1 MKTYKMSKDKFP
13 ELIEL
18 IKTRGKLY
26 GPVKGN
32 GKYSFE
38 EITDFKELDFNYQRT
53 VIGPKKFLTPPKYP
67 VLRFGKEGTE
77 EVLEQDETKI
87 IIGVHPCDIHGIN
100 ILDRLFL
107 ANIKDPY
114 YAKRRENLII
124 IGHSCLPDEN
134 CLCQSTGTDIVEDG
148 FDLFLTELK
157 DFYLIW
163 VGSNKGLSLVI
174 DAGELFTEDIS
185 QEDIQEYVK
194 WQQQRSNMFQSK
206 IPYFKY
212 MADIIHLNYDS
223 PVWDQFGE
231 KCLSCGTCSIVCP
244 TCNCF
249 NVDDKILMN
258 AEEGVRERMLDSCT
272 LPFYSMVAGDHDF
285 RPKRTDRLKLYYT
298 HKLKE
303 YIGRWGQPSCVGC
316 GRCVTFCPVN
326 INVLTVSE
334 ALFWQVCEKK
344 EDCNL

>member
-1 MKTYKMSKDKFP
+1 MSKDKFP
-13 ELIEL
+13 ELIKL
-18 IKTRGKLY
+18 IQTRGKLY

-38 EITDFKELDFNYQRT
+38 EIIDFEELDFDYQRT
-53 VIGPKKFLTPPKYP
+53 VIGPKKFLTPPRYP
-67 VLRFGKEGTE
+67 VLKFGKEGTE
-77 EVLEQDETKI
+77 EVFEQDETKI

-124 IGHSCLPDEN
+124 IGHSCLPDEK
-134 CLCQSTGTDIVEDG
+134 CLCQSTGTDMVEDG

-157 DFYLIW
+157 DIYFIW

-174 DAGELFTEDIS
+174 DAGELLSEDITPD
-185 QEDIQEYVK
+185 DIQEYVN
-194 WQQQRSNMFQSK
+194 WQQDRSKMFQSE
-206 IPYFKY
+206 IPHFKF

-223 PVWDQFGE
+223 PIWDQFGD
-231 KCLSCGTCSIVCP
+231 KCLSCGTCSMVCP

-258 AEEGVRERMLDSCT
+258 AEEGVRERMMDSCT
-272 LPFYSMVAGDHDF
+272 LPYYSMVAGDHDF

-316 GRCVTFCPVN
+316 GRCVTFCPVD
-326 INVLTVSE
+326 INVVTVSE
-334 ALFWQVCEKK
+334 ALFGECCGKK
-344 EDCNL
+344 EVCD